1 MREKSRLYFTN
12 ILPIVSFIV
21 LAGFL
26 SAFIPLSGA
35 MWQEV
40 LVVGGQIQVG
50 SFTNCTYSYGYW
62 KNHPDAWTQEQI
74 TIGGVTYSKA
84 EAVEILSTPANGDAT
99 YILAY
104 QLIAAKLNILA
115 GADDQDILSTINAAD
130 SWLAEIGL
138 GNKPKKN
145 DKKTGIEL
153 AGILEK
159 YNTGLIGPGHCDEE
173 PSPAVVV
180 ITPQV
185 SPTATMEPTPDPSA
199 EPTEEPT
206 TEPSAE
212 PTEEPTTEPSAEPTE
227 EPTTEPSAE
236 PTEEPTTEPSA
247 EPTEEPTTEPS
258 AEPTEEPTTEP
269 SAEPTEE
276 PTTEPSVEPTEEPTT
291 EPSNESA
298 PEQPAETT
306 EEPPAEQTEEPTTE
320 PTEEAPAETTPQPDS
335 PPVNDNCNRD
345 EIYWGNHTEIWGVD
359 SMVFGNTELSRE
371 ELAALLLEEE
381 TQNLTDILIKK
392 VVTIR
397 LNLLYGADGSEI
409 QEELEDA
416 EAIFTQYPPGTIIP
430 EGELKIRAEEI
441 YQTLHAFLRGYM
453 SVPICPANE

>member
-212 PTEEPTTEPSAEPTE
+212 PTEEPTTEPS
-227 EPTTEPSAE
+227 
-236 PTEEPTTEPSA
+236 
-247 EPTEEPTTEPS
+247 
-258 AEPTEEPTTEP
+258 
-269 SAEPTEE
+269 
-276 PTTEPSVEPTEEPTT
+276 
-291 EPSNESA
+291 NESA

>member
-227 EPTTEPSAE
+227 EPTTEPS
-236 PTEEPTTEPSA
+236 
-247 EPTEEPTTEPS
+247 
-258 AEPTEEPTTEP
+258 
-269 SAEPTEE
+269 
-276 PTTEPSVEPTEEPTT
+276 VEPTEEPTT